1 MGGGRWRGVGGGR
14 LDREIR
20 IGDSTHSRRDPL
32 ALFVEGS
39 SDTHISPL
47 LTATDRYAI
56 RRVQVTGPPFILIVC
71 RGILPIHTFHSSS
84 APQTGMIHI
93 CGVRVTGPPFILIV
107 CREILPIHT
116 FHRFSAPQTGML
128 HTVYAGCE

>member
-1 MGGGRWRGVGGGR
+1 MWGGWGGGGGGGGER

-39 SDTHISPL
+39 FRYTHFTTPLRHRPECYMQGAGDRSTVYSNCLWRDPSDTHISPL
-47 LTATDRYAI
+47 LSATDRYA
-56 RRVQVTGPPFILIVC
+56 
-71 RGILPIHTFHSSS
+71 
-84 APQTGMIHI
+84 I

-107 CREILPIHT
+107 CRVILPIHT
-116 FHRFSAPQTGML
+116 FHRFSAPQTGL
-128 HTVYAGCE
+128 LYAGCG